1 MILGNLFKRAHSQ
14 LQQKKQAQPQ
24 KRMQP
29 QRRKHLSRSLGSKAG
44 AFGALGGLLG
54 GNAWGSRKYNAM
66 SAASQLRNR
75 KRGCR

>member
-1 MILGNLFKRAHSQ
+1 MLGNFFKRAASQ

-29 QRRKHLSRSLGSKAG
+29 RTSG

-54 GNAWGSRKYNAM
+54 SNAWGSRKYNAM
-66 SAASQLRNR
+66 NATQQRQQLKNR
-75 KRGCR
+75 KRGCM